1 MTAIGPV
8 PKRSPDPFV
17 EATPEL
23 APGPHLPVRSTNDHG
38 RSKVKHFTTRPLKR
52 RAATQSQ
59 ATP

>member
-8 PKRSPDPFV
+8 PKRSPDRLV
-17 EATPEL
+17 EAKHEL
-23 APGPHLPVRSTNDHG
+23 ASGAHLPNSSTHDHG